1 MNRQRSHWRL
11 VTMEK
16 HSISLV
22 RDIQNGGV
30 DAAVIEL
37 HTDTQGLMVEIV
49 HEEPLAV
56 VVPADHRLVKKR
68 QLGFSDLCGET
79 MFWFERRLNPGFYD
93 HCQTFLTKIILSPV
107 SSPNRRIITFS

>member
-1 MNRQRSHWRL
+1 
-11 VTMEK
+11 MEK